1 MKDLKHIRFYES
13 LLEQADNELVRQAK
27 REGGVAVGY
36 TCYYL
41 PEPLLNCGT
50 AFSVRLRAPNTGSL
64 DISQY
69 YMTSF
74 ICGYAR
80 ALFERAFEGG
90 FNFLDFY
97 ASSDTCQQMVR
108 VAENI
113 HELGLSEAPGFS
125 YGIIDAPMKVS
136 EHGMKQGAADP
147 QPHPRAAAG
156 SLRRRYRRREHPGG
170 GQGAQRALR
179 DL

>member
-13 LLEQADNELVRQAK
+13 LLEQADNELVRLAK

-41 PEPLLNCGT
+41 PEPLLNCGR

-80 ALFERAFEGG
+80 ALFERAFKRE
-90 FNFLDFY
+90 
-97 ASSDTCQQMVR
+97 ASTFWISMPPPT
-108 VAENI
+108 
-113 HELGLSEAPGFS
+113 P
-125 YGIIDAPMKVS
+125 VS
-136 EHGMKQGAADP
+136 RWCG
-147 QPHPRAAAG
+147 
-156 SLRRRYRRREHPGG
+156 
-170 GQGAQRALR
+170 
-179 DL
+179 